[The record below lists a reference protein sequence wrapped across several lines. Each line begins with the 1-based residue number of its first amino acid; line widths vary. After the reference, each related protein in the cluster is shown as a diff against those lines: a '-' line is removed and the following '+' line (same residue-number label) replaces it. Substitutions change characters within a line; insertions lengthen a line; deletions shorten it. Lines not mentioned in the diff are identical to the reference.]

1 MTGTDGDHVT
11 RRLGK
16 LLVISG
22 PSGSGKTSIVRA
34 LREDP
39 RVEFSVSATTR
50 PPRPGEVDGRDYRF
64 LDEKEFLARVER
76 GEFLEWARYN
86 DHLYGTLREPLERAL
101 DEGRVFVL
109 EIEVQGTRQLREKKV
124 EGIYV
129 FIVPPDLDKLRE
141 RLRRRGSDSEAEIDR
156 RLAIARQE
164 LRARGLYDHQVVND
178 DLDRAVAEVRRIA
191 GLDRPAGSGDR

>member
-1 MTGTDGDHVT
+1 MA
-11 RRLGK
+11 RRRGK

-64 LDEKEFLARVER
+64 LDEQEFLARVQR

-86 DHLYGTLREPLERAL
+86 DHLYGTLREPMERAL

-109 EIEVQGTRQLREKKV
+109 EIEVQGTRQLRERGV

-129 FIVPPDLDKLRE
+129 FIEPPSLEELRE
-141 RLRRRGSDSEAEIDR
+141 RLRRRGSNSEEEIER
-156 RLAIARQE
+156 RLAIAREE
-164 LRARGLYDHQVVND
+164 LRARDLYDHHVIND
-178 DLDRAVAEVRRIA
+178 DLERAVAEVRRIA
-191 GLDRPAGSGDR
+191 GLDRPPGA